1 MLSGKRWGGPVARM
15 MLRMGL
21 YQREQRCFRGTGGEF
36 DTGVYRTPFGWTVGR
51 IVRAFEADA
60 VHLLLVL
67 LYGLFRERGVVEHV
81 VRK

>member
-1 MLSGKRWGGPVARM
+1 MLSDKGWGGPVART
-15 MLRMGL
+15 RSGVGL
-21 YQREQRCFRGTGGEF
+21 YQRQKRCFRGTGGEF

-51 IVRAFEADA
+51 IVGAFEADA